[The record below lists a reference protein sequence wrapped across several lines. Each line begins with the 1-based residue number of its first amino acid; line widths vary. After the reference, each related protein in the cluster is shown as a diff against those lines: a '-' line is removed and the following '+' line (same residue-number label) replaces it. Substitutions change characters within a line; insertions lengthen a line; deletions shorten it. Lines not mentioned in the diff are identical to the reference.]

1 MSNEAEKEKCIK
13 LPLSRRANKRIC
25 FTTPVN
31 AVIRTKDQCFN
42 VLITDIS
49 SSGLGFHSKEYIIK
63 GKKVLFELQIDENM
77 ELPRKIM
84 AKLKNKYGN
93 TENGHHIYGARFYR
107 MSYWYERNRIHA
119 FIYSELKKQTTD

>member
-1 MSNEAEKEKCIK
+1 MTNEADKEKCFK
-13 LPLSRRANKRIC
+13 LQMSRRANKRIC

-119 FIYSELKKQTTD
+119 FIYSELKKQKTE